1 MLPRTMEQYIR
12 QLMKN
17 ITGDDCFEG
26 GELEIRLF
34 AERWRNSIMLY
45 TKRRFIMMVRI
56 WSLVFRQVI
65 ITRMFLKNK
74 SSSLAQT
81 E

>member
-1 MLPRTMEQYIR
+1 MEQYI

-45 TKRRFIMMVRI
+45 TKNWCFVR
-56 WSLVFRQVI
+56 
-65 ITRMFLKNK
+65 
-74 SSSLAQT
+74 
-81 E
+81 